1 MNPRVK
7 RDRRFFVSIGL
18 SGLRL
23 VLLNF
28 GLLILGIHPCGA
40 DNNLEIA
47 MITWRG
53 ETDAERG
60 FMEGIQKSGYPVT
73 FRKYDVNQNLKQLEH
88 VIGKIENIP
97 FDLIYVF
104 GTTATRC
111 VLSRIKNRPVVF
123 NIVSQPVEA
132 GIIRSWESS
141 GNNSTGASSMV
152 PILNQLKALRKVVDF
167 SRLGI
172 IYNPREP
179 NSMIQRNIVKNLE
192 GVLGFSLTDYRI
204 SGKSDIPRIIPG
216 LAGQVDA
223 VFLPADSMI
232 QSLGGEIMKQVNAFN
247 IPSLTAMESMVVNG
261 NALMGLVPSYYRL
274 GRLSATKAIQIFQS
288 AKPSDIPT
296 ETLDYFQISVNMNT
310 AKKIGVDIPISIL
323 IIADKIVR

>member
-1 MNPRVK
+1 MHLKVK
-7 RDRRFFVSIGL
+7 RNLSCPGTRIFSCFFL
-18 SGLRL
+18 M
-23 VLLNF
+23 F
-28 GLLILGIHPCGA
+28 GLFISLVQPAAA
-40 DNNLEIA
+40 DKNFQVA

-60 FMEGIQKSGYPVT
+60 FMEGMQNSGYHIT
-73 FRKYDVNQNLKQLEH
+73 FRKYDANQNLKQLTR
-88 VIGKIENIP
+88 VITEIETIP

-123 NIVSQPVEA
+123 NIVSQPVET
-132 GIIRSWESS
+132 GIIKSWESS
-141 GNNSTGASSMV
+141 GNNATGASSMV
-152 PILNQLKALRKVVDF
+152 PILNQLKALKKVVDY

-172 IYNPREP
+172 IYNPLEP

-192 GVLGFSLTDYRI
+192 GVLGFILTDYRI

-216 LAGQVDA
+216 LEGRVDA

-232 QSLGGEIMKQVNAFN
+232 KSLGREIMKQVNEFN
-247 IPSLTAMESMVVNG
+247 IPSLTAIESMVVSD

-274 GRLSATKAIQIFQS
+274 GRLSATKAILILQS
-288 AKPSDIPT
+288 VKPSDIPS
-296 ETLDYFQISVNMNT
+296 ETLDYFHISVNMNT
-310 AKKIGVDIPISIL
+310 AKKIGVYIPISIL